1 MNNIRNLT
9 IAVMC
14 LIGCITAHGQ
24 DDFNPSSPP
33 EPGLPDIYSRI
44 VVLRNVDEAGSVSG
58 GGKYLVGS
66 SVKLYAYV
74 NSNYTFKYW
83 TDTKGTILGES
94 TTLDFTNTAK
104 ADTVIANY
112 AFTPAN
118 PNEPNDPSTIL
129 YYRLQLEPTQGCTV
143 SGAGKY
149 QAGKSVSVRA
159 SVESGYSFNGWTD
172 SKGEIV
178 STSTSFSYTV
188 PVDGEVLTANC
199 VFNPSSPGEPGDPIL
214 RHNISVVCADG
225 GTFYGNTG
233 RYLEGTTQSLRASAN
248 SGYEFEGW
256 YLNGELYTKLSSFSY
271 TVGKED
277 LQFYAKFVFNPS
289 SPGEPAMPALSTYSY
304 YLPIVNTTPG
314 KTVQYGINLVNTEVV
329 KDLNI
334 RLTFPPDFEIDPNDY
349 TLSSNAVGYTVTI
362 NEVVDTISIIE
373 EGSKLWEFSFIGGET
388 APATQALL
396 TFNIFIP
403 DSVPTGTSKLIKINQ
418 ISMVQADGTPVTA
431 RTRNGSL
438 GVYKL
443 GDVNGDNDVNVT
455 DVLGTLSVINGVDD
469 DSLIIEVAD
478 SNEDESI
485 NVSDILGIMEIINTN
500 NNEE

>member
-1 MNNIRNLT
+1 MRFLT

-24 DDFNPSSPP
+24 DDFSPSSPP
-33 EPGLPDIYSRI
+33 EPGVPDIYSRI
-44 VVLRNVDEAGSVSG
+44 VVLKNVDEAGSVSG
-58 GGKYLVGS
+58 SGRYLVGNA
-66 SVKLYAYV
+66 VKLYAYV
-74 NSNYTFKYW
+74 NSNYSFQCW
-83 TDTKGTILGES
+83 TDTKGTVLGLS
-94 TTLDFTNTAK
+94 SPLSFTNTEK

-112 AFTPAN
+112 AFTPSN
-118 PNEPNDPSTIL
+118 PNEPSNPSAIL
-129 YYRLQLEPTQGCTV
+129 YYRLQLLPTQGCTV
-143 SGAGKY
+143 SGAGRY
-149 QAGKSVSVRA
+149 QAGKSVSVSA
-159 SVESGYSFNGWTD
+159 SVESGYSFCGWTD

-178 STSTSFSYTV
+178 STSSYFSYTV

-199 VFNPSSPGEPGDPIL
+199 VFSPGAPGEPGDPIL
-214 RHNISVVCADG
+214 RHNVSAVCSDG
-225 GTFYGNTG
+225 GTYYGNTG
-233 RYLEGTTQSLRASAN
+233 RCLEGTTQSLRASAN
-248 SGYEFEGW
+248 SGYVFDGW

-277 LQFYAKFVFNPS
+277 MQFYAKFVFNPT

-304 YLPIVNTTPG
+304 YLPIVNTAPG
-314 KTVQYGINLVNTEVV
+314 KTVQYCINLVNTEIV
-329 KDLNI
+329 KDMNI
-334 RLTFPPDFEIDPNDY
+334 RLTFPPDFEVNPNDY
-349 TLSSNAVGYTVTI
+349 TLSSNAVGYSVTL
-362 NEVVDTISIIE
+362 NEVEDNISIIE

-403 DSVPTGTSKLIKINQ
+403 DNVPTGTSKLIKINQ

-431 RTRNGSL
+431 RTRNGML

-443 GDVNGDNDVNVT
+443 GDVNGDNEVNVT

-485 NVSDILGIMEIINTN
+485 NVSDILGIIEIINTN
-500 NNEE
+500 DNDE